1 MKPGSFY
8 QDWTKIFIKMKE
20 VSTATLVLFDV
31 DGTLVYSEKRDSQ
44 CFARTYE
51 QVYGRPFPSIDWL
64 RYPHVSDTTI
74 FEAVIREHFDR
85 EMENDEITRFEE
97 HYLFN
102 LQLQR
107 DENPHLFPEVP
118 GAKAAID
125 TLLNHPD
132 YLVAVAT
139 GGWARSAKLK
149 LRHVGIDP
157 EAFVLIGADE
167 RPTREIILNDA
178 ITAVKKQTPHF
189 ERVVYVGD
197 AIWDVRTT
205 RNLQMDFLGLRLWHD
220 YDFLEKMGVAQVI
233 GNYLDFELFIQKI
246 ELATPPSEAIFL
258 V

>member
-1 MKPGSFY
+1 MNLQPKP
-8 QDWTKIFIKMKE
+8 
-20 VSTATLVLFDV
+20 TLVLFDV

-44 CFARTYE
+44 CFAHTYE

-85 EMENDEITRFEE
+85 ELEVDEIAQFET
-97 HYLFN
+97 HYLHN
-102 LQLQR
+102 LQAQR
-107 DENPHLFPEVP
+107 DENPHLFLEVP
-118 GAKAAID
+118 GAKAVLDI
-125 TLLNHPD
+125 LLSHPA

-178 ITAVKKQTPHF
+178 IAAVKKQALHF

-205 RNLQMDFLGLRLWHD
+205 RNLKMDFLGLRLWHD

-233 GNYLDFELFIQKI
+233 GNYLDFELFTQKLH
-246 ELATPPSEAIFL
+246 LATPPAAYVF
-258 V
+258 